1 MPLQSM
7 TGYSRVV
14 KATETSQYQ
23 IEMRSVNS
31 KNLNL
36 ISKLSR
42 SYSFLEPIVNKEIT
56 SGIKRGKVECSVRI
70 KIVSGD
76 LSNVRINEKAAQDYY
91 YALKEIKRTLNI
103 AEPITFET
111 LLTNPDIV
119 SFGLGEEGEEILK
132 EDFKP
137 VLIDAIDQLIT
148 SRLSEGEKLEEVLLT
163 ALHEIKT
170 IRDKIVGEAENLKS
184 YYKNRLRDNLE
195 EFLSEIDKSY
205 SEERLEFELA
215 LLAEKADIKEET
227 DRIESHYHEMVKIIN
242 GCGENDSVGAKL
254 LFFCQELGREFN
266 TIGSKNKLRTISN
279 LVIDGKS
286 TVNSIKEQLYNIQ

>member
-1 MPLQSM
+1 M

-14 KATETSQYQ
+14 TSTETAQYQ

-36 ISKLSR
+36 ISKVSR
-42 SYSFLEPIVNKEIT
+42 AYSFLEPIMNQEIT
-56 SGIKRGKVECSVRI
+56 EGIKRGKVECTVRI

-76 LSNVRINEKAAQDYY
+76 LSTVRINEKTAMDYY
-91 YALKEIKRTLNI
+91 YSLEELRRTLNI
-103 AEPITFET
+103 AESISFET
-111 LLTNPDIV
+111 MLSNPDIV
-119 SFGLGEEGEEILK
+119 SFGLAEEGEELLKKDFSPILK
-132 EDFKP
+132 EVISDM
-137 VLIDAIDQLIT
+137 IE
-148 SRLSEGEKLEEVLLT
+148 SRLVEGKKLEGVLLES
-163 ALHEIKT
+163 LHEIKN
-170 IRDKIVGEAENLKS
+170 IRDTIKEESGNLKLYYRERLRENL
-184 YYKNRLRDNLE
+184 NEILG
-195 EFLSEIDKSY
+195 EIDKNY

-215 LLAEKADIKEET
+215 LLAEKADIKEEI
-227 DRIESHYHEMVKIIN
+227 DRIESHYNEMVKIIN

-266 TIGSKNKLRTISN
+266 TIGSKNKLSTISN

>member
-14 KATETSQYQ
+14 TSTETAQYQ

-36 ISKLSR
+36 ISKVSR
-42 SYSFLEPIVNKEIT
+42 AYSFLEPIMNQEIT
-56 SGIKRGKVECSVRI
+56 EGIKRGKVECTVRI

-76 LSNVRINEKAAQDYY
+76 LSTVRINEKTAMDYY
-91 YALKEIKRTLNI
+91 YSLEELRRTLNI
-103 AEPITFET
+103 AESISFET
-111 LLTNPDIV
+111 MLSNPDIV
-119 SFGLGEEGEEILK
+119 SFGLAEEGEELLKKDFSPILK
-132 EDFKP
+132 EVISDM
-137 VLIDAIDQLIT
+137 IE
-148 SRLSEGEKLEEVLLT
+148 SRLVEGKKLEGVLLES
-163 ALHEIKT
+163 LHEIKN
-170 IRDKIVGEAENLKS
+170 IRDTIKEEAGNLKLYYRERLRENL
-184 YYKNRLRDNLE
+184 N
-195 EFLSEIDKSY
+195 EFLGEIDKNY

-215 LLAEKADIKEET
+215 LLAEKADIKEEI
-227 DRIESHYHEMVKIIN
+227 DRIESHYNEMVKIIN

-266 TIGSKNKLRTISN
+266 TIGSKNKLSTISN

>member
-1 MPLQSM
+1 M

-14 KATETSQYQ
+14 TSTETAQYQ

-36 ISKLSR
+36 ISKVSR
-42 SYSFLEPIVNKEIT
+42 AYSFLEPIMNQEIT
-56 SGIKRGKVECSVRI
+56 EGIKRGKVECTVRI

-76 LSNVRINEKAAQDYY
+76 LSTVRINEKTAMDYY
-91 YALKEIKRTLNI
+91 YSLEELRRTLNI
-103 AEPITFET
+103 AESISFET
-111 LLTNPDIV
+111 MLSNPDIV
-119 SFGLGEEGEEILK
+119 SFGLAEEGEELLKKDFSPILK
-132 EDFKP
+132 EVISDM
-137 VLIDAIDQLIT
+137 IE
-148 SRLSEGEKLEEVLLT
+148 SRLVEGKKLEGVLLES
-163 ALHEIKT
+163 LHEIKN
-170 IRDKIVGEAENLKS
+170 IRDTIKEEAGNLKLYYRERLRENL
-184 YYKNRLRDNLE
+184 N
-195 EFLSEIDKSY
+195 EFLGEIDKNY

-215 LLAEKADIKEET
+215 LLAEKADIKEEI
-227 DRIESHYHEMVKIIN
+227 DRIESHYNEMVKIIN

-266 TIGSKNKLRTISN
+266 TIGSKNKLSTISN

>member
-1 MPLQSM
+1 LPLQSM

-14 KATETSQYQ
+14 TSTETAQYQ

-36 ISKLSR
+36 ISKVSR
-42 SYSFLEPIVNKEIT
+42 AYSFLEPIMNQEIT
-56 SGIKRGKVECSVRI
+56 EGIKRGKVECTVRI

-76 LSNVRINEKAAQDYY
+76 LSTVRINEKTAMDYY
-91 YALKEIKRTLNI
+91 YSLEELRRTLNI
-103 AEPITFET
+103 AESISFET
-111 LLTNPDIV
+111 MLSNPDIV
-119 SFGLGEEGEEILK
+119 SFGLAEEGEELLKKDFSPILK
-132 EDFKP
+132 EVISDM
-137 VLIDAIDQLIT
+137 IE
-148 SRLSEGEKLEEVLLT
+148 SRLVEGKKLEGVLLES
-163 ALHEIKT
+163 LHEIKN
-170 IRDKIVGEAENLKS
+170 IRDTIKEEAGNLKLYYRERLRENL
-184 YYKNRLRDNLE
+184 N
-195 EFLSEIDKSY
+195 EFLGEIDKNY

-215 LLAEKADIKEET
+215 LLAEKADIKEEI
-227 DRIESHYHEMVKIIN
+227 DRIESHYNEMVKIIN

-266 TIGSKNKLRTISN
+266 TIGSKNKLSTISN